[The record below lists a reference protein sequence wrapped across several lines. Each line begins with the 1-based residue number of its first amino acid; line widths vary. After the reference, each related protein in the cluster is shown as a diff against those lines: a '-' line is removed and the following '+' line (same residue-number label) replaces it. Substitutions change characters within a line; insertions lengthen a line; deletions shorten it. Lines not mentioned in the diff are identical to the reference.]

1 MIIRPNICFNR
12 NMNLFLVMQE
22 LHQDIA
28 FLVLEKHNLNV

>member
-28 FLVLEKHNLNV
+28 FLVPEKHNLNV